1 MSDNADLETLKS
13 RLLEKKEDKRWLVI
27 ITLTHAFTAL
37 VKSTVVI
44 AERIFHPVSAENAGI
59 MKIMGI
65 QIMQMRMNIMKHM
78 KSRCITTPMNGE
90 KITRM
95 LTI

>member
-1 MSDNADLETLKS
+1 MAGNYYAYTCVYCSGEEYCSYRGENFSS
-13 RLLEKKEDKRWLVI
+13 RICRKCRHYE
-27 ITLTHAFTAL
+27 
-37 VKSTVVI
+37 
-44 AERIFHPVSAENAGI
+44 
-59 MKIMGI
+59 IMGI